1 MSIKKISYL
10 IAGLLLL
17 TLLVSCARLIP
28 SSVSDSQPVP
38 ESPEEM
44 EVSELLEN
52 LQEIESLTADLNVD
66 NNLEEL
72 ANISFE

>member
-1 MSIKKISYL
+1 MAVKKKYL
-10 IAGLLLL
+10 VIGLLLL

-44 EVSELLEN
+44 EVSELLDN
-52 LQEIESLTADLNVD
+52 LQEIDSLTADLNKD
-66 NNLEEL
+66 NALNEL
-72 ANISFE
+72 ANLSFE